1 MLEKSRVV
9 SQNAGDRN
17 FHIFY
22 QFLSDAFPLRMKH
35 SLGLRKR
42 ADQYRYL
49 NQGGC
54 ARDEAIDD
62 SLCAKETIVCC
73 LASF

>member
-9 SQNAGDRN
+9 SQNQGDRN

-35 SLGLRKR
+35 SLGLKKR
-42 ADQYRYL
+42 ASDYRYL

-54 ARDEAIDD
+54 AREDAIDD
-62 SLCAKETIVCC
+62 SRTAGETIV
-73 LASF
+73 SNQN